1 MSEQMLLELT
11 RQIFYTAVL
20 LTAPMLLVALLIG
33 IVVSILQTITNIQEQ
48 TLVFI
53 PKMLGV
59 MLTLFIAMPWML
71 KVLTNLTQFFFEQ
84 MVVISR

>member
-11 RQIFYTAVL
+11 RQVFYTAAL
-20 LTAPMLLVALLIG
+20 LTAPILLVALFIG
-33 IVVSILQTITNIQEQ
+33 IMVSILQTVTNIQEQ

-71 KVLTNLTQFFFEQ
+71 KILTSLTQFFFEQ
-84 MVVISR
+84 MVIISR